1 LLGLLF
7 DPEDGG
13 GIFFRKVRLSPN
25 YTALQIKDRTPEL
38 HPRLSDKKFAEFN
51 YLLFVIAALVQ
62 LTLFR
67 TLLEEAQDVFTLLG
81 GDAAPYDGYFYPFRW
96 KLG

>member
-13 GIFFRKVRLSPN
+13 DIFFPKSRAFS
-25 YTALQIKDRTPEL
+25 EL
-38 HPRLSDKKFAEFN
+38 HGATTQKIVLFNYFAEFN

-67 TLLEEAQDVFTLLG
+67 TLFKEAQDVFTLLRG
-81 GDAAPYDGYFYPFRW
+81 AAAPYDGYFFPFRW